1 MENCLTKGGVKMI
14 VLKVGWE
21 TALEKAFRE
30 HRKPCKDPAC
40 VCRDGLGWRKR
51 VKEIQKMVLNG
62 TAKMEE

>member
-1 MENCLTKGGVKMI
+1 MI

-30 HRKPCKDPAC
+30 HRKPCKNPAC